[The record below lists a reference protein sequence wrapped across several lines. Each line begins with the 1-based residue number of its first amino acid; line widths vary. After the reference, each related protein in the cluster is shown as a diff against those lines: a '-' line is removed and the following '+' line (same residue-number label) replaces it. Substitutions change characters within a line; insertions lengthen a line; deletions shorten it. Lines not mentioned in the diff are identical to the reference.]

1 MIIKALEIKQN
12 KEVFYLASVSSCFLA
27 RTCSTNMKDI
37 IKSKDIYQRR
47 LNEGRVIQISQYAKR
62 TRALFPTCVVLNSH
76 AKLKYNPQTMEL
88 EVPEEENSFF
98 IIDGQHRIA
107 GINKSEKDY
116 QLGVVIMDCV
126 PIELQSELFI
136 TINSEQKTVHPN
148 IRFNMRSNDR
158 YYTPEKMA
166 LYMAEMLNGDDDSPF
181 YNKIWM
187 DDSTR
192 RRGELPLSLSA
203 FCDPLCAYIYNSRDY
218 YAIKDVLND
227 NSGNMDSLRIFSGKY
242 KNNILWPIYIN
253 KREDVLYRI
262 LFNYFRAVRDV
273 YEKEWND
280 PRSILLKTTG
290 YNALMILFK
299 GMFLYCRNND
309 NTYTHKRMMNVLYN
323 NKIDSENF
331 YSSNIGVGR
340 SAAYDLYNRLKPD
353 EFEDEGINADF
364 LNSMSDDPDQIMFD

>member
-1 MIIKALEIKQN
+1 MRIRALEIKQN
-12 KEVFYLASVSSCFLA
+12 NEVFYVATVSSFFLA
-27 RTCSTNMKDI
+27 KTCSTNMEDI
-37 IKSKDIYQRR
+37 IDAKDIYQRR
-47 LNEGRVIQISQYAKR
+47 LNEGRVNQIAQFAKR
-62 TRALFPTCVVLNSH
+62 ATALFPTCVVLNSH
-76 AKLKYNPQTMEL
+76 TKLEYNALRMEL
-88 EVPEEENSFF
+88 IVPEDRDSFF

-107 GINKSEKDY
+107 GICRSEREY
-116 QLGVVIMDCV
+116 QLCAVILNNVSIDK
-126 PIELQSELFI
+126 QSELFI

-166 LYMAEMLNGDDDSPF
+166 RNMAEMLNGDKDSAL

-192 RRGELPLSLSA
+192 KRGELPLSLSA

-218 YAIKDVLND
+218 YIIKDTLNEH
-227 NSGNMDSLRIFSGKY
+227 SGDMESLRKFSDKY
-242 KNNILWPIYIN
+242 KNSILWPLYIN

-273 YEKEWND
+273 YEEEWND
-280 PRSILLKTTG
+280 PKSILVKTTG

-309 NTYTHKRMMNVLYN
+309 NTYTHKRMMRVLFD

-331 YSSNIGVGR
+331 YSTSIGVGR
-340 SAAYDLYNRLKPD
+340 SAAYELYKRLKPK
-353 EFEDEGINADF
+353 EFEDEGINSDF
-364 LNSMSDDPDQIMFD
+364 FNSMSDDPDQIMFD